1 MKTGIYVSK
10 TGDILAMVDKG
21 GSMVGNEEA
30 VGKWIR
36 NLKYEGPVM
45 SIELENELKR
55 IYNKYLETGNIGK
68 IQTIEEFENAQKEKW
83 VNWLKDHY
91 DMTLPE
97 ERSKA
102 FSMIIDKYGI
112 SALYENEIVI
122 EPPEEAK

>member
-83 VNWLKDHY
+83 LNWLKDNY

>member
-10 TGDILAMVDKG
+10 TGDILAMVDKS

-30 VGKWIR
+30 LGKWIR

-68 IQTIEEFENAQKEKW
+68 IQNIEEFENAQKEKW
-83 VNWLKDHY
+83 LNWLKDNY

-97 ERSKA
+97 EQSKA

-112 SALYENEIVI
+112 SALYEEKIVI

>member
-55 IYNKYLETGNIGK
+55 IYNKY
-68 IQTIEEFENAQKEKW
+68 F
-83 VNWLKDHY
+83 
-91 DMTLPE
+91 
-97 ERSKA
+97 
-102 FSMIIDKYGI
+102 
-112 SALYENEIVI
+112 
-122 EPPEEAK
+122 